1 MSSPGEGPGGDG
13 TQNTAG
19 EEAQQSVFERLIGML
34 LGGEDE
40 ERRKK
45 RQLKSIAKELK
56 KSRYKFYKPRGEEVQ
71 PALAKFFHD
80 IYRTV
85 GPAQTLLA
93 NAENSTAL
101 RGIVID
107 SFLSESQREKRA
119 EFEAENIR
127 EQAKVKDTAKLR
139 EELKDSMVS
148 FFGSF
153 DTKTVKEINQTY
165 NSIRKLINFVRFD
178 FYFLLRKFDSSFPEG
193 DFTYKPH
200 FDSLQAEYVSD
211 DLKDFLEIA
220 LPLDKQANWDQV
232 FDALRSYK
240 GVETIARA
248 EWKKVLGQVE
258 DVLKSNVL
266 TMIVQH
272 ADGDPYF
279 QPSSRKLNERIVE
292 PYLEGLKTT
301 AEGTVQ
307 KLLQER
313 RTEKADQLKEK
324 VFGTTAVSRAK
335 FYTETA
341 NLVFTKRNLGGY
353 TYTEPFNYL
362 KAFLLDY
369 VKKDAREVIRDII
382 IVRGQWSDNVSSQRL
397 SEAFHEVFN
406 LSDRIVKFDDS
417 LAEEGERGQ
426 KIKRAMGRI
435 KDRDS
440 STTKLLKQTLDEVN
454 KEARAMI
461 MSAAQN
467 LISMAKDLKML
478 IDDYDDS
485 NSEVIL
491 NWKELDTYLEDPLK
505 DRMIT
510 IYRTSY
516 YFVQLLQMYVK
527 KQSRQASGQ
536 QAAQETGGESAG
548 G

>member
-1 MSSPGEGPGGDG
+1 
-13 TQNTAG
+13 
-19 EEAQQSVFERLIGML
+19 ML

-45 RQLKSIAKELK
+45 RQLKGIAKELK
-56 KSRYKFYKPRGEEVQ
+56 KSRFKFYKPRAGEVQ

-85 GPAQTLLA
+85 GPAQTLLS

-107 SFLSESQREKRA
+107 TFLSESQRAKRA
-119 EFEAENIR
+119 EFEPESIR
-127 EQAKVKDTAKLR
+127 EQAKVKDTKELK
-139 EELKDSMVS
+139 EYLKDSMVG

-153 DTKTVKEINQTY
+153 DTKTVKEINEAY
-165 NSIRKLINFVRFD
+165 NNLRKLVNFVHFD

-211 DLKDFLEIA
+211 DLKDFLEVA
-220 LPLDKQANWDQV
+220 LPLDKQANWDHV

-248 EWKKVLGQVE
+248 EWKKVVAQVE
-258 DVLKSNVL
+258 DVLKSGVL
-266 TMIVQH
+266 TMIIQH
-272 ADGDPYF
+272 ADGDPYY
-279 QPSSRKLNERIVE
+279 QATSRKVNERIVE
-292 PYLEGLKTT
+292 PYLESLKTN

-307 KLLQER
+307 KMLQER
-313 RTEKADQLKEK
+313 RTEKADQLKQK
-324 VFGTTAVSRAK
+324 IFGTTAIARTK
-335 FYTETA
+335 FYTDTA
-341 NLVFTKRNLGGY
+341 NLVFTKRNLSGY

-369 VKKDAREVIRDII
+369 IKKDAREVVRDIL
-382 IVRGQWSDNVSSQRL
+382 IVRGQWSDNVISQRL
-397 SEAFHEVFN
+397 SEAFHEVF
-406 LSDRIVKFDDS
+406 SIADKVVKFDDS

-426 KIKRAMGRI
+426 KVKRAMGRI

-461 MSAAQN
+461 MDSAHN
-467 LISMAKDLKML
+467 LITLAKDLKIL

-491 NWKELDTYLEDPLK
+491 NWKDLDTYLEDPLK
-505 DRMIT
+505 DRMIS
-510 IYRTSY
+510 IYRTTY

-527 KQSRQASGQ
+527 KQSKQAG
-536 QAAQETGGESAG
+536 AQEAGAQPAERTGDSETG
-548 G
+548 